1 MLAERELSSVEVV
14 VLGAITVHLLQRHG
28 LAEEGVPTGRE
39 VHPAAERPFGVCI
52 EAAVQRKVEG
62 QEIAISTEAEQQP
75 AGQVIDLMEA
85 LRASLAKTTAKRAG
99 EKKAEAPAAEAA
111 KTASRKPPK
120 KVAAEAPEP
129 KRKVAKR

>member
-1 MLAERELSSVEVV
+1 MHAERSARAVWPLAIVALALISLGTPLCWLS
-14 VLGAITVHLLQRHG
+14 GYG
-28 LAEEGVPTGRE
+28 LATQYEDDVRK
-39 VHPAAERPFGVCI
+39 RI
-52 EAAVQRKVEG
+52 EAVVQRKVEG

-129 KRKVAKR
+129 KRKVRRAA